1 MSEGA
6 LTAAVF
12 GAAGFTGGET
22 CRLLLGHPGV
32 GRIVPTS
39 RGTEAFERLHPNLAG
54 SGLEFEDPETLA
66 AAPGGLDVAFLC
78 LPAGE
83 AMELAPALLAAG
95 VAVVDL
101 GPDFRF
107 ATADAYRDAYGR
119 EHTARELLGEAV
131 PGVSELH
138 RERIRSARLVA
149 NPGCY
154 VIAATLATAPLLR
167 SEVARAAGPV
177 HVAAVNGTSGAGG
190 SPRREVMH
198 AAAFGSMLPYNLEG
212 HRHGPEMEDRLAEQ
226 AGDAVTV
233 SLSTAHGDFARGIQL
248 GATVAVD
255 PVAVPSR
262 EELLDLYLDF
272 FGAGHEGEFFV
283 QVNDL
288 ERRGGP
294 TDKDYSIYPSVREV
308 LGSNFCHLGLDVDAD
323 RGLVKLVATIDNL
336 GKGAAGSALQNMNL
350 MLGLDERDGLRH
362 YGL

>member
-1 MSEGA
+1 MSAAG
-6 LTAAVF
+6 LSAAVF
-12 GAAGFTGGET
+12 GAAGFAGGEV
-22 CRLLLGHPGV
+22 CRLLLGHPEV
-32 GRIVPTS
+32 GGIVPTS
-39 RGTEAFERLHPNLAG
+39 RGEEAFERIHPNLAG
-54 SGLEFEDPETLA
+54 SGLEFADPEALA
-66 AAPGGLDVAFLC
+66 AAPGDLDVAFLC

-83 AMELAPALLAAG
+83 AMHLAPALLAAG

-107 ATADAYRDAYGR
+107 AAADAYRDVYGR
-119 EHTARELLGEAV
+119 GHAAPELLAEAAC
-131 PGVSELH
+131 GVSELN
-138 RERIRSARLVA
+138 RERIRAARLVA

-154 VIAATLATAPLLR
+154 VIAATLAMAPLLR
-167 SEVARAAGPV
+167 SGLTRAEGPV

-190 SPRREVMH
+190 APRREVMH
-198 AAAFGSMLPYNLEG
+198 AAAFGSMLPYNLAG
-212 HRHGPEMEDRLAEQ
+212 HRHGPELEDRLGEQ
-226 AGDAVTV
+226 AGGAVTV

-255 PVAVPSR
+255 PAAVPSR

-288 ERRGGP
+288 ERRGGA

-336 GKGAAGSALQNMNL
+336 GKGAAGSAIQNMNL
-350 MLGLDERDGLRH
+350 MLGLDERAGLRH